1 MRFHEKVE
9 VTSQGDGYVVVRVD
23 GDKPLAPVVG
33 DGKRFTVYPLALTNP
48 VFLDADG
55 DGRYLAHLKHTH

>member
-1 MRFHEKVE
+1 MRLHETFE
-9 VTSQGDGYVVVRVD
+9 VTTPRDGYVVVRVD

-33 DGKRFTVYPLALTNP
+33 DGKTFTAYPFALTNP
-48 VFLDADG
+48 VFLDVDG

>member
-1 MRFHEKVE
+1 
-9 VTSQGDGYVVVRVD
+9 VVRVD
-23 GDKPLAPVVG
+23 GNKPLTPVVG